1 MVAAGVLVRAL
12 AQLCDG
18 DCLRRFKF
26 LGKGMRKWVTLKG
39 ALLLAKAAPGPVR
52 GATNAMV
59 SPYPVGS
66 AGRRVAAIRSRY
78 FSYVSRN
85 NRVDYFGTALT

>member
-1 MVAAGVLVRAL
+1 MGDAERRPAAGQGCARPC
-12 AQLCDG
+12 QRG
-18 DCLRRFKF
+18 DYCN
-26 LGKGMRKWVTLKG
+26 
-39 ALLLAKAAPGPVR
+39 
-52 GATNAMV
+52 ATV
-59 SPYPVGS
+59 SLYPVGT